1 MSSMTPD
8 VRRSGVA
15 SGLAFAL
22 VSATVFGLA
31 GPLARGLLDNGW
43 SAGAAVLARIGIA
56 AVVLAPAAIW
66 VLRGRWALLGA
77 NLGVVTVYGL
87 VAVAGIQ
94 LAFFYAV
101 TYLEVGVALLIEYTA
116 PVAVVTWMWLRHG
129 QRPGRLTLAGALV
142 AALGLV
148 LVLDVVSGASLDAV
162 GVAWALAAMVGLAVY
177 FVLSASQDN
186 GLPPIVLA
194 EGGLVVGTV
203 VMALAGVVG
212 LVPMTASTAP
222 ATYQDVAVPWWL
234 ATLGLGVL
242 CAAVAYATGI
252 AAGRR
257 LGSRL
262 ASFVGLSE
270 VLAALVFSVLLLAE
284 LPGPWQ
290 LLGGVLV
297 LAGVLLVRAGE
308 PDPDADLPAAAH
320 LGAADAAVGPE
331 AGVAGSRP

>member
-1 MSSMTPD
+1 MTPD
-8 VRRSGVA
+8 VRRGGVA

-56 AVVLAPAAIW
+56 AVVLAPAAAW
-66 VLRGRWALLGA
+66 VLRGRWGLLLG

-203 VMALAGVVG
+203 VMALAGLVG
-212 LVPMTASTAP
+212 LVPMTTSTAP
-222 ATYQDVAVPWWL
+222 ATYQGVAVPWWG

-270 VLAALVFSVLLLAE
+270 VLAALVFSVVLLAE

-308 PDPDADLPAAAH
+308 PDPDVDLPAAAH
-320 LGAADAAVGPE
+320 LGAADTAVGPE